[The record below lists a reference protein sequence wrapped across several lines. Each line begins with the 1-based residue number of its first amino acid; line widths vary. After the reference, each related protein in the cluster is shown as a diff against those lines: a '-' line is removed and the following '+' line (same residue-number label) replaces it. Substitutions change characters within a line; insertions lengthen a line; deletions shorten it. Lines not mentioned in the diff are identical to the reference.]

1 MREGV
6 IFVGEVLDEFL
17 PHLYSGADVF
27 VSPSLYE
34 GFGLPPLKAMACG
47 VPVIT
52 SNTSSL
58 PEVVDN
64 AGIMVDPNDV
74 NSLCEAMYNVLKYKK
89 LWHHMS
95 KKGLE
100 RAKLFSWKEA
110 AKKILGIYDEVLAKN
125 NY

>member
-17 PHLYSGADVF
+17 PHIYSGADVF

-34 GFGLPPLKAMACG
+34 GFGLPPLEAMACG

-64 AGIMVDPNDV
+64 AGIMVDPDDV
-74 NSLCEAMYNVLKYKK
+74 NSLCEACLMC
-89 LWHHMS
+89 
-95 KKGLE
+95 
-100 RAKLFSWKEA
+100 
-110 AKKILGIYDEVLAKN
+110 
-125 NY
+125 